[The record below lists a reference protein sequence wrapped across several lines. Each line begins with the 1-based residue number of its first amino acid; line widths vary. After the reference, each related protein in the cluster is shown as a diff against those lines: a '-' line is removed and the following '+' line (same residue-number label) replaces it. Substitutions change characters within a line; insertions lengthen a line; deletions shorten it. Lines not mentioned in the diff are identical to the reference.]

1 VYRGY
6 PQDGVSVKAQA
17 PRIRHEKGG
26 FKAKQALGQH
36 FIKDEGLLD
45 QLVAHCGV
53 GKHDA
58 VFEIGAGLGGLTAAI
73 GRRARQVISLEVD
86 PQLMPILAVTLYG
99 VNNVQIVE
107 ADVMQADLEKLL
119 TPLGPFHVIANLPY
133 YLTTPILNLLF
144 RLPLPVQSINVMVQ
158 REAAARVI
166 AAPGTPSYGPLA
178 VLAQYRAAP
187 RVVMDI
193 PASAFTPSPKTD
205 SVFICMPLRDTPA
218 VPVRDEACFFRL
230 VQAAFAMR
238 RKTLLNNLMPVFGIS
253 RLQGAE
259 AIEKAQLSPTIRG
272 ETLSLQEFARL
283 SDILGR

>member
-1 VYRGY
+1 MKV
-6 PQDGVSVKAQA
+6 QA
-17 PRIRHEKGG
+17 PRIRQEKGG

-36 FIKDEGLLD
+36 FIKDEALLD
-45 QLVAHCGV
+45 RLVAHCDV
-53 GKHDA
+53 GKQDA

-73 GRRARQVISLEVD
+73 ARHTRQVISLEVD
-86 PQLMPILAVTLYG
+86 PQLLPILAVTLHG
-99 VNNVQIVE
+99 VNNVQIVQ
-107 ADVMQADLEKLL
+107 ADVMQADLAQLL
-119 TPLGPFHVIANLPY
+119 APLGPFHVIANLPY

-144 RLPLPVQSINVMVQ
+144 RLPLPVLSINVMVQ

-193 PASAFTPSPKTD
+193 PAGAFTPPPKTD

-218 VPVRDEACFFRL
+218 VPVRDEARFFRL

-238 RKTLLNNLMPVFGIS
+238 RKTLLNNLMPAFGIS
-253 RLQGAE
+253 RQQAAE

-283 SDILGR
+283 ADILGQ

>member
-1 VYRGY
+1 M
-6 PQDGVSVKAQA
+6 KAQT
-17 PRIRHEKGG
+17 PRIRQEKGG

-36 FIKDEGLLD
+36 FIKDEALLD
-45 QLVAHCGV
+45 QLVAQCNINDQ
-53 GKHDA
+53 DA

-73 GRRARQVISLEVD
+73 ARRARQVISLEVD
-86 PQLMPILAVTLYG
+86 PQLLPILSVTLHG
-99 VNNVQIVE
+99 IDNVQIVE
-107 ADVMQADLEKLL
+107 GDVMQADLAQLL
-119 TPLGPFHVIANLPY
+119 APLGPFHVIANLPY

-144 RLPLPVQSINVMVQ
+144 KLSLPVLSINVMVQ

-178 VLAQYRAAP
+178 VLAQFRAAP

-205 SVFICMPLRDTPA
+205 SSFICMPMRKTPA
-218 VPVRDEACFFRL
+218 VLVQDEARFFHL

-238 RKTLLNNLMPVFGIS
+238 RKTLLNNLMPAFGIA
-253 RLQGAE
+253 RQQAAE
-259 AIEKAQLSPTIRG
+259 AIEKARLSPTIRG

-283 SDILGR
+283 SDILYDISLNH

>member
-1 VYRGY
+1 M
-6 PQDGVSVKAQA
+6 KAQA
-17 PRIRHEKGG
+17 PRIRQEKGG

-36 FIKDEGLLD
+36 FIKDEALLD
-45 QLVAHCGV
+45 QLVAHCDIE
-53 GKHDA
+53 KQDA

-73 GRRARQVISLEVD
+73 ARQTRQVISLEVD
-86 PQLMPILAVTLYG
+86 PQLLPILAVTLYG
-99 VNNVQIVE
+99 VNNVQIVH
-107 ADVMQADLEKLL
+107 ADVMQADLAQLL
-119 TPLGPFHVIANLPY
+119 APLGPFHVIANLPY

-144 RLPLPVQSINVMVQ
+144 RLPLPVLSINVMVQ

-193 PASAFTPSPKTD
+193 PACAFTPSPKTD

-218 VPVRDEACFFRL
+218 VPVRDEARFFRL

-238 RKTLLNNLMPVFGIS
+238 RKTLLNNLMPAFGIS
-253 RLQGAE
+253 RQQAAE
-259 AIEKAQLSPTIRG
+259 AIEEAQLSPTIRG

-283 SDILGR
+283 ADILGK